1 MNFGRSLIQ
10 ISGGFGRQKFIPPA
24 VRRTYSSAYAAAV
37 QRIEIAVCIQE
48 TAWLVVNAQSTDLH
62 AG

>member
-10 ISGGFGRQKFIPPA
+10 ISGGFGRQLPPA
-24 VRRTYSSAYAAAV
+24 VRRTYSSAHAAAV

>member
-10 ISGGFGRQKFIPPA
+10 ISGGFGSRSLYRPQCEEPIP
-24 VRRTYSSAYAAAV
+24 AYAATV